1 MVLLL
6 CNIVSLFLCCRT
18 LFKLLYDNTDFQV
31 IDVSFRNAT
40 EEIRIEVGSS
50 VLQTLPYS
58 TQWEQ
63 LVLVLQPRNESE
75 LEGSGSRI
83 TPFTNDAVSVTI
95 YHNQIPQSNFTI
107 NEPNFPTNINSITV
121 GDNFDGFIQD
131 FGIYSLAL
139 GESGGSLVVPQE
151 PDLLPQCL
159 CPEGY
164 QVSGGS
170 CNPTGAGMSI
180 MRYVV

>member
-18 LFKLLYDNTDFQV
+18 LFKLLYNNTDFQV
-31 IDVSFRNAT
+31 IDVVTAT
-40 EEIRIEVGSS
+40 EEISIHVGSS
-50 VLQTLPYS
+50 VPRTLPYS

-75 LEGSGSRI
+75 LEGSGSMI
-83 TPFTNDAVSVTI
+83 TPFTDDAVSVTI
-95 YHNQIPQSNFTI
+95 YHNQILQYNFTM
-107 NEPNFPTNINSITV
+107 NETTFPTTISSITV

-131 FGIYSLAL
+131 FGIYSLTL

>member
-1 MVLLL
+1 MLLL
-6 CNIVSLFLCCRT
+6 CNVVSLFLCCRT
-18 LFKLLYDNTDFQV
+18 LFKLLYDTSTDFQV
-31 IDVSFRNAT
+31 IDVVTAT
-40 EEIRIEVGSS
+40 EEISIHVGSS
-50 VLQTLPYS
+50 VPRTLPYS

-75 LEGSGSRI
+75 LEGSGSMI
-83 TPFTNDAVSVTI
+83 TPFTDDAVSVTI
-95 YHNQIPQSNFTI
+95 YHNQILQYNFTM
-107 NEPNFPTNINSITV
+107 NETTFPTTISSITV